1 MDIVDIFEDL
11 GLNSTLGMAL
21 VVIAGAVLITIILL
35 MSYFNILVSIASF
48 AYPNARLRAM
58 GNPYVTKRRINE
70 LVEMAGAQEMAQEIA
85 KEGYDVPPNVETVG
99 LEEAESELEAAQVR
113 FMKKVLAS
121 SPVSMRPFME
131 AFLIKYDAAQV
142 KKALRAKQNGTTPE
156 ELKKRLIAVKAVDQE
171 ILDALVET
179 TSIDEVCNAVKGT
192 RFGEILIKTAS
203 EHRGDIVAL
212 DLALDKFFFR
222 QLKLAITRVDTSVR
236 ETVTVFVG
244 KYIDITNIKH
254 IIRAKQ
260 QNLDASTTEE
270 FLVSGGRNLAD
281 WKLSQMVEAKGI
293 SELVTELEGTPY
305 IEPMREAM
313 LKYQEN
319 KSFFAIESTFDHMLL
334 KAARELESSALIVAG
349 PTIKFI
355 IAKEFEVRNLKA
367 VLRGLYEHMSPED
380 ILPLLIMED

>member
-1 MDIVDIFEDL
+1 LEIIDIFEEL

-21 VVIAGAVLITIILL
+21 LVIGGAVLITIILL

-58 GNPYVTKRRINE
+58 GNPYVSKRRISE
-70 LVEMAGAQEMAQEIA
+70 LVEMAGAQEVAQEIT
-85 KEGYDVPPNVETVG
+85 KEGYNVPLNVETVG
-99 LEEAESELEAAQVR
+99 LEEAESELEAAKVR
-113 FMKKVLAS
+113 FLKKVLAS
-121 SPVSMRPFME
+121 SPVSLRPFLE

-142 KKALRAKQNGTTPE
+142 KKVLRAKQSGMSPD
-156 ELKKRLIAVKAVDQE
+156 ELRKRLIPVKAVDQE
-171 ILDALVET
+171 IVDALVDT
-179 TSIDEVCNAVKGT
+179 TTVDEVCNAVKGT
-192 RFGEILIKTAS
+192 RFGETLAKTAS
-203 EHRGDIVAL
+203 EHRGDIIAL
-212 DLALDKFFFR
+212 DLALDKFFFQ
-222 QLKLAITRVDTSVR
+222 QLKRAITRVDTSVR
-236 ETVTVFVG
+236 ETVTIFVG

-260 QNLDASTTEE
+260 QGLDTSTAEE

-281 WKLSQMVEAKGI
+281 WKLSQMVEVKGI

-313 LKYQEN
+313 QKYQET
-319 KSFFAIESTFDHMLL
+319 KSLFAFESTFDHMLL
-334 KAARELESSALIVAG
+334 TAARELESSALIVAG

-367 VLRGLYEHMSPED
+367 VLRGVYEHMAPEV